1 MAARASPP
9 CWSRRRSHAACRRP
23 RRSSGSTEWGAAGT
37 DGPVRQHDLIV
48 VGVTCTEEII
58 GVDSLQALDSHRE
71 IEIRGRWQSVGG
83 NGLNVAVHAARL
95 GADVALISKIPR
107 DIWPDVSGVLRRSGV
122 DDSLIVPEYV
132 SPAPQVLLVTD
143 DQGEYGVFVSDRAGL
158 AFTPADVAHV
168 TVMAARHVHFDGFS
182 LGALNLESQIES
194 AQHLLEVA
202 GSSDAVVSIDLNR
215 AICDNQPERV
225 REIVRQAD
233 ILFANGYEALA
244 VTGAA
249 SVEKAART
257 LVAWDL
263 PMVVVKNG
271 SEGLICATRQRLDC
285 LSAIEVPVVDSIGAG
300 DGVVAGTLWGLLRG
314 LYLHEAVRIG
324 AAVAALVCTGHGS
337 QGAEFEKADVD
348 RLCEEV

>member
-1 MAARASPP
+1 MSSP
-9 CWSRRRSHAACRRP
+9 
-23 RRSSGSTEWGAAGT
+23 EWGAAGR
-37 DGPVRQHDLIV
+37 DGTARQHDLIV

-71 IEIRGRWQSVGG
+71 IEICGRWQSVGG

-107 DIWPDVSGVLRRSGV
+107 DIWPEVTGALKRSGV
-122 DDSLIVPEYV
+122 DASFLVPEYV
-132 SPAPQVLLVTD
+132 SPAPAVLLVTD

-158 AFTPADVAHV
+158 AFNPADVAHV
-168 TVMAARHVHFDGFS
+168 TGMAARHVHFDGFS
-182 LGALNLESQIES
+182 LGALNLGSQIES
-194 AQHLLEVA
+194 AQNLLEVA
-202 GSSDAVVSIDLNR
+202 GSSGAVLSIDLNG
-215 AICDNQPERV
+215 AICDSQPERV
-225 REIVRQAD
+225 REIVPQAD

-249 SVEKAART
+249 SAEEAART
-257 LVAWDL
+257 LISWDL
-263 PMVVVKNG
+263 PMAVVKNG
-271 SEGLICATRQRLDC
+271 SEGLICATRRRLDC

-314 LYLHEAVRIG
+314 LDLHEAARIG

>member
-1 MAARASPP
+1 MSSP
-9 CWSRRRSHAACRRP
+9 
-23 RRSSGSTEWGAAGT
+23 EWGTAGR
-37 DGPVRQHDLIV
+37 DGTARQHDLIV

-58 GVDSLQALDSHRE
+58 GVDSLPALDSHRE

-95 GADVALISKIPR
+95 GADVALISKIPI
-107 DIWPDVSGVLRRSGV
+107 DIWPEVSGVLKRSGV
-122 DDSLIVPEYV
+122 DGSLLVPEYV
-132 SPAPQVLLVTD
+132 SPAPYVLLVAD

-158 AFTPADVAHV
+158 AFNPADVAHV
-168 TVMAARHVHFDGFS
+168 TGMAARHVHFDGFS
-182 LGALNLESQIES
+182 LGALNLESQIQS
-194 AQHLLEVA
+194 AQFLLELA
-202 GSSDAVVSIDLNR
+202 SSSGAALSIDLNR

-225 REIVRQAD
+225 REIVPQAD

-249 SVEKAART
+249 SVEEAART
-257 LVAWDL
+257 LISWDL

-271 SEGLICATRQRLDC
+271 SEGLICATRRRLDC

-314 LYLHEAVRIG
+314 LDLHEAARIG

>member
-1 MAARASPP
+1 M
-9 CWSRRRSHAACRRP
+9 
-23 RRSSGSTEWGAAGT
+23 SSVERGAVGT

-48 VGVTCTEEII
+48 VGVTCIEEII
-58 GVDSLQALDSHRE
+58 GVDSLQALDCHRE
-71 IEIRGRWQSVGG
+71 FDIRGRWQSVGG
-83 NGLNVAVHAARL
+83 NGLNVSVHAARL
-95 GADVALISKIPR
+95 GAEVALISKIPR
-107 DIWPDVSGVLRRSGV
+107 DIWPDVSGVLKRSGV
-122 DDSLIVPEYV
+122 DDSLLVHGYV
-132 SPAPQVLLVTD
+132 RPAPHVLLVAD

-158 AFTPADVAHV
+158 AFNPEDVAHV
-168 TVMAARHVHFDGFS
+168 TGMAARTVHFDGFS

-194 AQHLLEVA
+194 AQYLLEVA
-202 GSSDAVVSIDLNR
+202 SSSGAVLSIDLNR

-225 REIVRQAD
+225 REIVPQAD

-249 SVEKAART
+249 SVEEAART
-257 LVAWDL
+257 LFSWDL

-271 SEGLICATRQRLDC
+271 SEGLICATRRRLDR
-285 LSAIEVPVVDSIGAG
+285 LSAFKLPVADSIGAG
-300 DGVVAGTLWGLLRG
+300 DGVVAGTLWGLLRD
-314 LYLHEAVRIG
+314 LDLHEAARIG